1 MSNRLTTLYGFKLDL
16 EPNVIKRH
24 SDTLLAILNRKEVTM
39 DDARELALIIH
50 DIFGKGSDRFNS
62 FVMTQRAHPSISD
75 SAMGLLR
82 DLVYTAKTEKV
93 GISAW
98 ARKTT
103 LDAQEACHCNLPTKE
118 STPTMPNFNYVPNLM
133 LSVTAFRNTAMLIN
147 LILTIE
153 E

>member
-16 EPNVIKRH
+16 EADVIKRH
-24 SDTLLAILNRKEVTM
+24 SDTLVAILNRDKVTM
-39 DDARELALIIH
+39 EDARELANIIY
-50 DIFGKGSDRFNS
+50 DVFGKGADHFNS

-75 SAMGLLR
+75 AAMGLLR
-82 DLVYTAKTEKV
+82 DLVHNAKTQKIGV
-93 GISAW
+93 SAW
-98 ARKTT
+98 ARKTA

-118 STPTMPNFNYVPNLM
+118 STPSMPNFNYLPNLM
-133 LSVTAFRNTAMLIN
+133 LTVNTFRNTAMLIN